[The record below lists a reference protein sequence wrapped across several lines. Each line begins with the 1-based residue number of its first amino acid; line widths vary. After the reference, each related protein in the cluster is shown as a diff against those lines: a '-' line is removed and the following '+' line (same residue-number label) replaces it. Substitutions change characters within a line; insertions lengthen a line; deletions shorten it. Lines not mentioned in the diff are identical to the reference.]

1 MKLKQLILTIG
12 VIAVSGT
19 VLLSLTAN
27 AGGLTDFIRSGDL
40 EAVLELIDE
49 DNINVKD
56 ETGMTP
62 LMVAVSIGD
71 LEITAVL
78 IDAGADVNRPGDL
91 EAISNTPY
99 SIAAWD
105 KNYSI
110 LDLLLEHQ
118 AEDPWMS
125 YIPGFDP
132 YELNPYVF
140 DDDDYDEHPG
150 WYEGVFDENTSPH
163 VVNDVDDRFVTG
175 PCDGEI
181 TSNILRGASDYGH
194 NSDRYH
200 YSQYSDGVLVE
211 NYITFPSF
219 IAAGGI
225 VYPQGIHEVEC
236 GGPFVDIRVEEHTRR
251 VKSAHVSVSGRVT
264 ELVNIE
270 RGVYFATVG
279 PIDECEPILIEL
291 KKQNGDVVASYE
303 ILSELRGAVPG
314 VVSIN
319 MSRWPGN
326 SGERD

>member
-1 MKLKQLILTIG
+1 MKLTRLTLAIG
-12 VIAVSGT
+12 IICISGT

-40 EAVLELIDE
+40 EAVLELLDD
-49 DNINVKD
+49 DNVNAKD
-56 ETGMTP
+56 EKGMTP
-62 LMVAVSIGD
+62 LMVSVSLGD

-78 IDAGADVNRPGDL
+78 IDAGADVNKPGEL
-91 EAISNTPY
+91 ETISNTPY
-99 SIAAWD
+99 SIAAWE

-110 LDLLLEHQ
+110 LDLLLEHH
-118 AEDPWMS
+118 AEDPWLS

-132 YELNPYVF
+132 YELEPYIF
-140 DDDDYDEHPG
+140 GDDDYDEHPG
-150 WYEGVFDENTSPH
+150 WYEGTFDENSRPY
-163 VVNDVDDRFVTG
+163 VVNEVDDRFVTG

-181 TSNILRGASDYGH
+181 TRNIFTGAPDYGH

-200 YSQYSDGVLVE
+200 YSQYADGVLVE

-219 IAAGGI
+219 IASSGI
-225 VYPQGIHEVEC
+225 VFPQGIYQVES
-236 GGPFVDIRVEEHTRR
+236 GGPFVDIRVQEHTQR
-251 VKSAHVSVSGRVT
+251 VKSAHVIVSGRVT

-270 RGVYFATVG
+270 RGVYFASVG
-279 PIDECEPILIEL
+279 LVDECEPILIEL

-303 ILSELRGAVPG
+303 ILSELRGAAPG

-326 SGERD
+326 SGRRN